1 MDSLNGVQY
10 LLRLIYRVKSL
21 DMKNNAFAGAC
32 IDEKSGKPESF
43 TEGQLGCLFS
53 QRSESNRFDR

>member
-1 MDSLNGVQY
+1 
-10 LLRLIYRVKSL
+10 
-21 DMKNNAFAGAC
+21 MKNNAFAGAC

-43 TEGQLGCLFS
+43 TKGQLGCLFS